1 MPGTEGWHSSATP
14 SPAWPTSEETVTSVD
29 AVGLSGAAGSADD
42 TLLKKDFGTIGLLF
56 TAVGSI
62 IGSGWLFGALKASQ
76 IAGPAAIF
84 SWVIGTVIFV
94 LIGLTTC
101 SSGGSSRSSP

>member
-1 MPGTEGWHSSATP
+1 M
-14 SPAWPTSEETVTSVD
+14 SVD
-29 AVGLSGAAGSADD
+29 AVGLSSTAGSGDD

-76 IAGPAAIF
+76 IAGPAGDTGLICTGVSLGPYPAVSKGVGNLGVTAFGVGVGLCAVLTAI
-84 SWVIGTVIFV
+84 VV
-94 LIGLTTC
+94 
-101 SSGGSSRSSP
+101 RRRMAAAD